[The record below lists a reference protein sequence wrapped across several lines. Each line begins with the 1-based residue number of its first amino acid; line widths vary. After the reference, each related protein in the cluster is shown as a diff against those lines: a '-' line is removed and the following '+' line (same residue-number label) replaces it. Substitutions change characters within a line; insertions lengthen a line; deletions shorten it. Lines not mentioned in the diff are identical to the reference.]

1 MRYSRIIKHSLI
13 KHPLTNRKVFK
24 YGTHNVLLCV
34 ENLLNTLFLGSKL
47 IGGEQVRDEM

>member
-24 YGTHNVLLCV
+24 YGMHNVLLCV
-34 ENLLNTLFLGSKL
+34 ENLLYILSLGSKL
-47 IGGEQVRDEM
+47 MRGEQVREEM